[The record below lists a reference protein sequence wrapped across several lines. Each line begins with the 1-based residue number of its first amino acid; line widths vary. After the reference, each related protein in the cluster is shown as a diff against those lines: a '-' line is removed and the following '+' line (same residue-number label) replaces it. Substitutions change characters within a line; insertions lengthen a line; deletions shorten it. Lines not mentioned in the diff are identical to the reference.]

1 MPIYEYTALNARGKT
16 VTDII
21 DAESTSA
28 ARQKLRTSSIY
39 PISIKEVYEIGQKTK
54 QDISGWFKPFSNR
67 VSPGELAIMT
77 RQLATLLGAG
87 FPLVSAVYT
96 LIPQTRSQKLRQAL
110 AHIKDAIEEGNS
122 FAAALRQYPDIF
134 SEIYVNMVS
143 SGESSGTLE
152 MVLKRLADITER
164 QQAITNS
171 VRSAVAYPILML
183 FVGTLI
189 LVFLLTYIVPS
200 ITSIFEDMNQ
210 ALPLPTLILINVSEF
225 LKNGWWI
232 ILIAAAAAI
241 LVLKRIKKTDR
252 GGYTFDRLILKLPL
266 AGELKTK
273 LATARF
279 ARTLGSL
286 LENGVPLM
294 TALGIVKNIVGN
306 LVIAEAVKN
315 ATLNVEKGGSLA
327 KSLETSNVFPHI
339 SIQMIQV
346 GENSGEIEAMLAK
359 IADIYENEVES
370 SVSAMTALLEPLI
383 ILFMGVVVGFIVVS
397 ICLPIF
403 EMNQM
408 VG

>member
-1 MPIYEYTALNARGKT
+1 MPIYEYTALNAKGKT

-21 DAESTSA
+21 DAESTAA
-28 ARQKLRTSSIY
+28 ARQKLRASRIY
-39 PISIKEVYEIGQKTK
+39 PVSIKEVYETGRQAGY
-54 QDISGWFKPFSNR
+54 DISGWLKPFSNR
-67 VSPGELAIMT
+67 VSAGELAIMT

-110 AHIKDAIEEGNS
+110 AHIKDAIEEGSN

-134 SEIYVNMVS
+134 SEIYVNMVG

-152 MVLKRLADITER
+152 LVLNRLADITER

-171 VRSAVAYPILML
+171 VRSAIAYPILMF

-200 ITSIFEDMNQ
+200 ITSIFDDMNQ
-210 ALPLPTLILINVSEF
+210 ALPIPTLILINVSEF

-232 ILIAAAAAI
+232 ILIAAAGAI
-241 LVLKRIKKTDR
+241 LILRRIKQTDQ
-252 GGYTFDRLILKLPL
+252 GSYAFDRLTLKLPL

-286 LENGVPLM
+286 LENGVSLM
-294 TALGIVKNIVGN
+294 AALDIVKNIVGN
-306 LVIAEAVKN
+306 RVIADAVKN
-315 ATLNVEKGGSLA
+315 SAINVEKGGALA
-327 KSLETSNVFPHI
+327 KSLEASNVFPHI
-339 SIQMIQV
+339 PIQMIQV
-346 GENSGEIEAMLAK
+346 GENSGELEAMLAK

-370 SVSAMTALLEPLI
+370 TVSAMTALLEPLI
-383 ILFMGVVVGFIVVS
+383 ILFMGVVVGFIVIS

>member
-1 MPIYEYTALNARGKT
+1 MPIYEYSALNAKGKT

-21 DAESTSA
+21 DAESTAA
-28 ARQKLRTSSIY
+28 ARQKLRASRIY
-39 PISIKEVYEIGQKTK
+39 PISIKEVYETGRQAGH
-54 QDISGWFKPFSNR
+54 DISGWFKPFSNR
-67 VSPGELAIMT
+67 VSAGELSIMT

-110 AHIKDAIEEGNS
+110 AHIKDAIEEGSS
-122 FAAALRQYPDIF
+122 FAAALSQYPDIF
-134 SEIYVNMVS
+134 SEIYVNMVA

-152 MVLKRLADITER
+152 LVLNRLADITER
-164 QQAITNS
+164 QQAITKS
-171 VRSAVAYPILML
+171 VQSAIAYPILMF

-189 LVFLLTYIVPS
+189 LIFLLTYIVPS
-200 ITSIFEDMNQ
+200 IISIFEDMDQ
-210 ALPLPTLILINVSEF
+210 ALPLPTLVLINVSEF
-225 LKNGWWI
+225 LRNGWWV
-232 ILIAAAAAI
+232 ILLALVAVI
-241 LVLKRIKKTDR
+241 LVLRRIKKTDR
-252 GGYTFDRLILKLPL
+252 GGYGFDRLALKLPL
-266 AGELKTK
+266 AGELRTK

-286 LENGVPLM
+286 LENGVSLM
-294 TALGIVKNIVGN
+294 AALDIVRNIVGN
-306 LVIAEAVKN
+306 RVIADAVKN
-315 ATLNVEKGGSLA
+315 AALNVEKGGALA
-327 KSLETSNVFPHI
+327 KSLEASSVFPHI

-346 GENSGEIEAMLAK
+346 GENSGELEAMLAK

-370 SVSAMTALLEPLI
+370 TVSAMTALLEPLI
-383 ILFMGVVVGFIVVS
+383 ILFMGVVVGFIVIS